1 MSTFL
6 RFLVASLLLVILVTA
21 GTFGYSLIEN
31 WSLSDSLY
39 MTFITITTVGF
50 GEVRPLS
57 PQGKQFTVIFL
68 IFSVISVGYSITT
81 LINYVFEGIIFTA
94 MREQRMKRSVKKIKD
109 HYIICGCGDLGRE
122 VAMEFKRSR
131 VKFLI
136 IDLDPENSELSRDES
151 ILFVKGDAVEDEV
164 LSEANIE
171 QAKGLVSALPDDESN
186 VFVVLTAR
194 QINPDLIIVSKAEG
208 ERTIRKLLKAGAN
221 RVISPSQIAGRR
233 LSSIVLRPA
242 VVNFLDI
249 VTDGEG
255 MSMRIEEI
263 KVQSGSPLVSKTLKE
278 SGIGQHTGAVIVG
291 VYRKDGITK
300 INPSSTISLSSIT
313 INECDILL
321 ALGNEDQLNLLRDFV
336 KNAKQNKYS

>member
-6 RFLVASLLLVILVTA
+6 RFLIALLLLVILVTA

-31 WSLSDSLY
+31 WSLLDSLY

-94 MREQRMKRSVKKIKD
+94 MREQRMKRSVKKLKD

-122 VAMEFKRSR
+122 VALEFKRSR
-131 VKFLI
+131 VKYLI

-164 LSEANIE
+164 LFEANIE

-194 QINPDLIIVSKAEG
+194 QINPDLIIVSQAEG

-221 RVISPSQIAGRR
+221 RVISPYQIAGRR
-233 LSSIVLRPA
+233 LASIVLRPA
-242 VVNFLDI
+242 IVNFLDV
-249 VTDGEG
+249 VTEGEG

-263 KVQSGSPLVSKTLKE
+263 KVQHGSPLVNKTLKE

-291 VYRKDGITK
+291 VDRKDGITR
-300 INPSSTISLSSIT
+300 INPSSTISLSSIK
-313 INECDILL
+313 IYEDDILL
-321 ALGNEDQLNLLRDFV
+321 TLGNEDQLNLLKDFV
-336 KNAKQNKYS
+336 KKVK

>member
-6 RFLVASLLLVILVTA
+6 RFLIAFILLVVLITV

-31 WSLSDSLY
+31 WSLLDSLY

-50 GEVRPLS
+50 GEVHPLS
-57 PQGKQFTVIFL
+57 PHGKQFTVIFL
-68 IFSVISVGYSITT
+68 IFSIITVGYSITT
-81 LINYVFEGIIFTA
+81 LINYVFEGILFNA
-94 MREQRMKRSVKKIKD
+94 VREQRMKRSVKKLKD

-122 VAMEFKRSR
+122 VALEFKRSK
-131 VKFLI
+131 VKYLI

-151 ILFVKGDAVEDEV
+151 ILFLKGDAVEDEV
-164 LSEANIE
+164 LFEANIR

-194 QINPDLIIVSKAEG
+194 QINPNLIIVSQAEE

-221 RVISPSQIAGRR
+221 RVISPYQIAGRR
-233 LSSIVLRPA
+233 LASLVLRPA

-249 VTDGEG
+249 VTDREG

-263 KVQSGSPLVSKTLKE
+263 KVQRGSPLVSKTLKE
-278 SGIGQHTGAVIVG
+278 SGIGQHTGAIIVG
-291 VYRKDGITK
+291 VDSKDGITR
-300 INPSSTISLSSIT
+300 INPSSTISLSSIE
-313 INECDILL
+313 INEDDILL
-321 ALGNEDQLNLLRDFV
+321 ALGNEDQLNLLKEFI
-336 KNAKQNKYS
+336 KKGK

>member
-6 RFLVASLLLVILVTA
+6 RFLIAFLLLALLITA
-21 GTFGYSLIEN
+21 GVLGYSMIEK
-31 WSLSDSLY
+31 WPLLDSFY

-68 IFSVISVGYSITT
+68 IFSVVTVGYSITT
-81 LINYVFEGIIFTA
+81 LINYLFEGVIFSV
-94 MREQRMKRSVKKIKD
+94 MRERRMKGTINKLKD

-122 VAMEFKRSR
+122 VAMEFKKSK
-131 VKFLI
+131 VKYLV
-136 IDLDPENSELSRDES
+136 IDLDPENSQLSRDES

-164 LSEANIE
+164 LYEANIQ

-194 QINPDLIIVSKAEG
+194 QINPELVIVSQAEE
-208 ERTIRKLLKAGAN
+208 ERTIKKLLKAGAN
-221 RVISPSQIAGRR
+221 RVISPNQIAGRR
-233 LSSIVLRPA
+233 LASLILRPA

-249 VTDGEG
+249 VTESEEV
-255 MSMRIEEI
+255 SMRIEEI
-263 KVQSGSPLVSKTLKE
+263 KVAMGSPLVSKTLKE

-291 VYRKDGITK
+291 VDRKDGITRV
-300 INPSSTISLSSIT
+300 NPSSTISLSSIT
-313 INECDILL
+313 INEDDILL
-321 ALGNEDQLNLLRDFV
+321 ALGNEEQLNLLRDFV
-336 KNAKQNKYS
+336 KKTG